1 MIVVVDAYNAIR
13 FFEKAHGER
22 SIGDSIKQ
30 RFIARMQS
38 YAYARRST
46 IHEVV
51 VVFDGGDFRWA
62 SREKRGSILLVHAG
76 QAMSADDWILS
87 FCEGT
92 KAHEY
97 VLVTDDRALADAA
110 ARNGAFVLGVISFF
124 DCVAVAL
131 EKRHLDKKV
140 TQGAP
145 LIEYDSSDDEFENSN
160 NLYLRELMEGSTRAI
175 MIKKADH
182 AEDSF
187 RAEDRAG
194 SPSTRSKEELRIRR
208 IMKKL

>member
-1 MIVVVDAYNAIR
+1 MIVLVDAYNAIR
-13 FFEKAHGER
+13 CFEKAHGER
-22 SIGDSIKQ
+22 
-30 RFIARMQS
+30 FITRMQS

-62 SREKRGSILLVHAG
+62 SREKRGNILVVHAG
-76 QAMSADDWILS
+76 QGMSADDWILS
-87 FCEGT
+87 SCEGK

-97 VLVTDDRALADAA
+97 VLVTDDRALADGATQ
-110 ARNGAFVLGVISFF
+110 NGAFVLDVGTFF
-124 DCVAVAL
+124 DCVAVAV
-131 EKRHLDKKV
+131 EKRHLVNK
-140 TQGAP
+140 TSLGAP
-145 LIEYDSSDDEFENSN
+145 LIEYDSIEDEFGNSN

-182 AEDSF
+182 AEEGF
-187 RAEDRAG
+187 RTEKRAEKPPA
-194 SPSTRSKEELRIRR
+194 SSKEEIRIRR